1 MADEKEFKKMR
12 SGDIKALFQEVVEKI
27 QQINLF
33 AKELEEKKQAIA
45 EADNKVNGE
54 NGFLAN
60 IKKKSEEI
68 EDTYNQICVN
78 DDNGDSIKKQAEDL
92 LSEFEEIKGKFGKTE
107 KDFFGYEK
115 KDGQGN
121 VQKTEGLLD
130 KINNFHEKQKDKY
143 TTLYKQ
149 IEEELKAGAT
159 SVNLSQSFADKVGE
173 YHKSSRLW
181 SVFFVILLIALIAYY
196 AVATFSSD
204 EIRTADDVWRHLA
217 FRLPFLTFGVWL
229 AIFFG
234 NRRAEST
241 KLGES
246 YKHKEVMAR
255 SFVGYKKILEE
266 LGDADKVLLKQHMG
280 NLLEAMKKDSA
291 TFLNSEGDKHPFWEA
306 ISSFFKSKKNASESK

>member
-1 MADEKEFKKMR
+1 MK
-12 SGDIKALFQEVVEKI
+12 SGDIKALLLEAVEKI
-27 QQINLF
+27 QQINSF
-33 AKELEEKKQAIA
+33 EKELEEKKRAIA

-54 NGFLAN
+54 SGFVAN
-60 IKKKSEEI
+60 IKRKSEEI
-68 EDTYNQICVN
+68 DIAYNQICV
-78 DDNGDSIKKQAEDL
+78 DDDKGDSIKKQAKDL
-92 LSEFEEIKGKFGKTE
+92 LSEFEGIKERFDKTE
-107 KDFFGYEK
+107 KDIFGYEK
-115 KDGQGN
+115 KDAQGS
-121 VQKTEGLLD
+121 VQKIEGLFD
-130 KINNFHEKQKDKY
+130 KINSFHEKQKEKY

-159 SVNLSQSFADKVGE
+159 SVNLSKSFADKVGE

-181 SVFFVILLIALIAYY
+181 SVLFVILLTALIAYY

-204 EIRTADDVWRHLA
+204 EIKTADDVWRHLA
-217 FRLPFLTFGVWL
+217 FRLPFITFGVWL

-246 YKHKEVMAR
+246 YKHKEIMAR
-255 SFVGYKKILEE
+255 SFVGYKKTLEE
-266 LGDADKVLLKQHMG
+266 LGDEDEALLKQHMG

-306 ISSFFKSKKNASESK
+306 ISSFFKSKKNASEGK